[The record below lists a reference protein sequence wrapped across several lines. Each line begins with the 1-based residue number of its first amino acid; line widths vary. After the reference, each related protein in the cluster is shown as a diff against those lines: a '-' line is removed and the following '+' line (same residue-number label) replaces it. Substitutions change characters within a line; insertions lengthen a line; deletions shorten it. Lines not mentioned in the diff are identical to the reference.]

1 MSLRIRIKLSI
12 KIFRINKI
20 KKYRIKVKLWID
32 KSIVKNPLKNFM
44 KFIKCVESGKLM
56 YKPLK
61 NLQIISLI

>member
-61 NLQIISLI
+61 NL